1 MRVALL
7 CQCVDAWAAGVGER
21 QYARRFVERFA
32 RRVVHRLTKQGVI
45 AVVVHADDVAVSAR
59 YDKAQKRRLQIRIG
73 DVVRGH
79 MPFDVVDGD
88 ERLVCGVAQA
98 LHAADAGEQRAD
110 KPRPVGDGEGIDI
123 LQAHVR
129 CPERLVNHA
138 VAGFDVRAAGDFRDD
153 AAIER
158 MEVNLAEND
167 VGDDGAPILDD
178 GGSGFVAGRFQRQ
191 NANVVFHLQGIKLR
205 AGRFSVGH
213 GNTPLIVDFVASRWQ

>member
-1 MRVALL
+1 
-7 CQCVDAWAAGVGER
+7 
-21 QYARRFVERFA
+21 
-32 RRVVHRLTKQGVI
+32 
-45 AVVVHADDVAVSAR
+45 
-59 YDKAQKRRLQIRIG
+59 
-73 DVVRGH
+73 

-98 LHAADAGEQRAD
+98 LHAADPGEQRAD

-123 LQAHVR
+123 LQAHIR
-129 CPERLVNHA
+129 RPECLVNHA
-138 VAGFDVRAAGDFRDD
+138 VTGFDVRTAGDFRHD

-158 MEVNLAEND
+158 MKVNLAEND

-178 GGSGFVAGRFQRQ
+178 RGGGFVAGGFQRQ